1 VTMKLQPGTRRTI
14 ELEPVE
20 GGRLKLT
27 HRLRV
32 GNSGSR
38 DLSPPKIVANEL
50 EAFATIE
57 IWAQE
62 ELARAGL
69 VEVRKR

>member
-1 VTMKLQPGTRRTI
+1 MKLQPGTRRTI
-14 ELEPVE
+14 EVEPAE

-27 HRLRV
+27 YRLRV

-38 DLSPPKIVANEL
+38 DESPSRI
-50 EAFATIE
+50 FAGWPEVYAAIE

-69 VEVRKR
+69 AEVRKR